1 MNWRAALVEDEPI
14 ARRALRALVD
24 EVPWLD
30 CIGEADNGPAAVQLL
45 EATRPQLVFLD
56 IRIPGCDG
64 FEVLRRCR
72 HRPQVVF
79 TTAFD
84 RYAVAAFELGALDYL
99 VKPFGRARFEKTL
112 ARVRQHALEAEEVP
126 PASDRAMAVNAAP
139 LRRLFARTGHRV
151 VPIAIDAI
159 VRIEARGDYA
169 AIHHLDGVD
178 LMHIALAELAAR
190 LDPERFCRIH
200 RSHIVNLD
208 RVTALQSGDD
218 RRLRLTLDDGTQLI
232 ASREATSRLRQR
244 FA

>member
-1 MNWRAALVEDEPI
+1 MKWRTALVEDEPI
-14 ARRALRALVD
+14 ARRALRALID
-24 EVPWLD
+24 EVPWLE
-30 CIGEADNGPAAVQLL
+30 CIGEAGNGPDAIRLIDA
-45 EATRPQLVFLD
+45 ERPRLVFLD

-64 FEVLRRCR
+64 LEVLRRSL
-72 HRPQVVF
+72 HRPEVVF

-112 ARVRQHALEAEEVP
+112 ARVRQRASQPAEAP
-126 PASDRAMAVNAAP
+126 PAGERALVANAEP
-139 LRRLFARTGHRV
+139 LRRLFARKGDRV
-151 VPIAIDAI
+151 VPIAIESI

-169 AIHHLDGVD
+169 AVHHLDGTD

-208 RVTALQSGDD
+208 RVTAIQRGED
-218 RRLRLTLDDGTQLI
+218 RRLQIELDDGTQLI
-232 ASREATSRLRQR
+232 ASRDASVRLRAR
-244 FA
+244 FG

>member
-1 MNWRAALVEDEPI
+1 MNWRTVLVEDEPI

-24 EVPWLD
+24 DVPWLD
-30 CIGEADNGPAAVQLL
+30 CIGEAGDGPAAIRMIDAERPHLL
-45 EATRPQLVFLD
+45 FLD

-64 FEVLRRCR
+64 LEVLRRCQ
-72 HRPQVVF
+72 HRPEVVF

-84 RYAVAAFELGALDYL
+84 RYAVTAFELGALDYL

-112 ARVRQHALEAEEVP
+112 SRVRQRAGDAAAVP
-126 PASDRAMAVNAAP
+126 AAGDRVLAVSAAP
-139 LRRLFARTGHRV
+139 LRRLFARNGDRV
-151 VPIAIDAI
+151 VPIPIESI

-169 AIHHLDGVD
+169 TIHHLDGTD
-178 LMHIALAELAAR
+178 SMHIALAELASR

-208 RVTALQSGDD
+208 RVTAIQTGED
-218 RRLRLTLDDGTQLI
+218 RRLRLELDDGTKVI
-232 ASREATSRLRQR
+232 ASRDASARLRER

>member
-1 MNWRAALVEDEPI
+1 MTWRTALVEDEPV

-24 EVPWLD
+24 EVPWLE
-30 CIGEADNGPAAVQLL
+30 CIGEAGNGP
-45 EATRPQLVFLD
+45 EAIRLIDAERPQLVFLD

-64 FEVLRRCR
+64 FEVLRRSS
-72 HRPQVVF
+72 HRPEIVF

-112 ARVRQHALEAEEVP
+112 ARVRQRSGEAAEVP
-126 PASDRAMAVNAAP
+126 PPGDRALMTNASP
-139 LRRLFARTGHRV
+139 LRRLFARHGDRV
-151 VPIAIDAI
+151 VPIAIEAI

-169 AIHHLDGVD
+169 AIHHLDGTN

-208 RVTALQSGDD
+208 RVTAIHTGED
-218 RRLRLTLDDGTQLI
+218 RRLRLELDDGTEVI
-232 ASREATSRLRQR
+232 ASRDASSRLRGR
-244 FA
+244 FG